1 MRRFSPPVW
10 FSLALCLASINFLS
24 NTAVETSNV
33 YMALYARSVGSSNL
47 QVGLICRRHG
57 DCFPG
62 IGPRVRKTFRHS
74 RPR

>member
-1 MRRFSPPVW
+1 
-10 FSLALCLASINFLS
+10 
-24 NTAVETSNV
+24 V